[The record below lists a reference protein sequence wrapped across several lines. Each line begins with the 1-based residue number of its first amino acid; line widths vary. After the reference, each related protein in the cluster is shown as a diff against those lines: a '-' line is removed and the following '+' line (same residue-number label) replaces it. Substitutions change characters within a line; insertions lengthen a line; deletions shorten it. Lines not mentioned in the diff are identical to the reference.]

1 MSVQEFEFQEVK
13 FYEYTIRMT
22 KIDNV
27 DMYLVSDLLK
37 QYNEI
42 NHTDKRIN
50 NWLKRVDTQE
60 LLQFCRNKKN
70 RKIDASENNEDNF
83 IDITGVIMRIDYK
96 INNNIINKAYINV
109 VIIYFDKVKKNF
121 KLIFII

>member
-22 KIDNV
+22 NIDNV

-42 NHTDKRIN
+42 NHTDKRIRD
-50 NWLKRVDTQE
+50 WMKKKRYTRSITI
-60 LLQFCRNKKN
+60 LQR
-70 RKIDASENNEDNF
+70 ENP
-83 IDITGVIMRIDYK
+83 
-96 INNNIINKAYINV
+96 
-109 VIIYFDKVKKNF
+109 
-121 KLIFII
+121 

>member
-13 FYEYTIRMT
+13 FYEYTIRMI

-50 NWLKRVDTQE
+50 NWIKRDDTRE
-60 LLQFCRNKKN
+60 LLQFCRDKT
-70 RKIDASENNEDNF
+70 REYSCENNEDTF
-83 IDITGVIMRIDYK
+83 VDITEILLKMIW
-96 INNNIINKAYINV
+96 
-109 VIIYFDKVKKNF
+109 
-121 KLIFII
+121 

>member
-22 KIDNV
+22 NIDNV

-42 NHTDKRIN
+42 NHTDKRIRDWMKEKIHKIYYN
-50 NWLKRVDTQE
+50 IAE
-60 LLQFCRNKKN
+60 
-70 RKIDASENNEDNF
+70 RKSMKQMLH
-83 IDITGVIMRIDYK
+83 G
-96 INNNIINKAYINV
+96 
-109 VIIYFDKVKKNF
+109 
-121 KLIFII
+121 KLI